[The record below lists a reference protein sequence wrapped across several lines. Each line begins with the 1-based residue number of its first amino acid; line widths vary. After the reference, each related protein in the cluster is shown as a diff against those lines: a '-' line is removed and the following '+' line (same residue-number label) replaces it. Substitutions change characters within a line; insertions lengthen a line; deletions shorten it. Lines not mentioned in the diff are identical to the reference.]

1 MGDVGMIASVIV
13 PVYRQWSFL
22 EDLIKCLNN
31 QTIDSG
37 AFEVIIVNNESP
49 GDAPVGVIPAGF
61 SVLQCHKPGS
71 YAARNTGMQA
81 SSGEWLVFTDADC
94 LPEPEWLEKLI
105 DAGAE
110 KSVRAGRVEVVTGCR
125 QPNIFERYDRV
136 RGIPQDWY
144 VSRGYAATA
153 NLAVHREDALR
164 IGQFDES
171 RFSGGDADYVR
182 RAVASGID
190 LQYIPDAVVKHPARD
205 SWEALTIKVRR
216 MRGGQLTA
224 GSPSRRL
231 YWAAR
236 SLIPPAMPWIRYM
249 GNSDRPVWDRAVAC
263 AVEAALWG
271 VGLTEALRLLLGGKP
286 VRE

>member
-1 MGDVGMIASVIV
+1 MTASVIV
-13 PVYRQWSFL
+13 PIYRQWEL
-22 EDLIKCLNN
+22 LARLIDCLAL
-31 QTIDSG
+31 QTITAA
-37 AFEVIIVNNESP
+37 AFEVIIVDND
-49 GDAPVGVIPAGF
+49 GRGPVQVSDLPENF
-61 SVLQCHKPGS
+61 SIVQCHKPGS
-71 YAARNTGMQA
+71 YAARNAGMQA
-81 SSGEWLVFTDADC
+81 ASGEWLVFTDADC

-110 KSVRAGRVEVVTGCR
+110 KSVRAGRVEVVTGSR

-182 RAVASGID
+182 RAVANGID
-190 LQYIPDAVVKHPARD
+190 LQYIPEAVVKHPARD
-205 SWEALTIKVRR
+205 SWEALTTKVRR

-249 GNSDRPVWDRAVAC
+249 GNGDRPVWDRAVAC